1 MNEGV
6 NYSVMQRVVFTVH
19 KKTFC
24 IIQTS
29 THDGRLYGKP
39 PLCGGKHTR
48 SAQEH
53 TAHDGTLPDTDQDKQ
68 VRTRN
73 NVRETSVFGK
83 PGKTQIYWQMFK
95 IHSPKPCSRVSD
107 DFFF

>member
-73 NVRETSVFGK
+73 NVRETSV
-83 PGKTQIYWQMFK
+83 
-95 IHSPKPCSRVSD
+95 
-107 DFFF
+107 